1 MISTRTIASPKGAAT
16 CSHNNVPLPYLIAVG
31 TKLHANKS
39 SLDHYNQ
46 HFESYGID
54 KEFAFQLSST
64 LKIYGSSIF
73 MIAFTFRAGRKSSR
87 IFVIEMAWI
96 TAIVFPTLVAAASGN
111 LSPIQVLKM
120 HLETTNYDKGTRPD
134 HGENATLIMVDAYVE
149 SFGKIEEVDM
159 EITTFLYLR
168 QEWKDPRLANVLNS
182 TVALSKQDIGLVWR
196 PDTYSF
202 NSRETDLDMEDKA
215 LHSVLR
221 LKPSGDVFYSRNTRL
236 VVACE
241 MELHDFPMD
250 IQHCNITFG
259 SYGFTIEEVDY
270 KWKPN
275 EVPVRHLSMSQFSV
289 TSSNTSRESY
299 YLSTGNYTTVTVTF
313 SLQRHVGYYVI
324 QLYLPCIFLV
334 MLSWI
339 VFWTNPENGGDRLTV
354 GITCI
359 LTIVFLLG
367 YVNAM
372 LPKDTSSEFSLNN
385 IDLTIRGSSETV
397 QITSSDFDMQE
408 DVKRKGMVQ
417 VLPLTK
423 KNMTGNEKPEVE
435 PRSTDKKISIE
446 KPGEKTTS
454 KFTSGSGRS
463 WAIKLDLA
471 CRMLFPLA
479 YALYNTLYWYTYL
492 MPRHDLS

>member
-1 MISTRTIASPKGAAT
+1 MTLTR
-16 CSHNNVPLPYLIAVG
+16 
-31 TKLHANKS
+31 
-39 SLDHYNQ
+39 
-46 HFESYGID
+46 HFV
-54 KEFAFQLSST
+54 FQLLST
-64 LKIYGSSIF
+64 LKIYWVPIF
-73 MIAFTFRAGRKSSR
+73 MITLTSRTGRKSSR

-96 TAIVFPTLVAAASGN
+96 TAIFFPTLVAAASGN
-111 LSPIQVLKM
+111 LSPIQVLKT
-120 HLETTNYDKGTRPD
+120 HLETTNYDKGIRPNY
-134 HGENATLIMVDAYVE
+134 GENATLIMVDAYVE

-159 EITTFLYLR
+159 EITTFLYFR

-182 TVALSKQDIGLVWR
+182 TVALTKQDIGLVWR
-196 PDTYSF
+196 PDTYCF
-202 NSRETDLDMEDKA
+202 NSRETDMDMEDKA

-221 LKPSGDVFYSRNTRL
+221 LKPSGDVYYSRNTRL

-259 SYGFTIEEVDY
+259 SYGFPIDEVDY
-270 KWKPN
+270 KWKSN

-289 TSSNTSRESY
+289 TSSNTSREPY
-299 YLSTGNYTTVTVTF
+299 YLSTGIFSSITVTF

-339 VFWTNPENGGDRLTV
+339 VFWTNPENYGDRLTV

-372 LPKDTSSEFSLNN
+372 LPKVSYAKGVDWYLMTSFLFIFLSLLECIVVERLLTSKAQESRDEGHDNKACDTSPEFSLNN
-385 IDLTIRGSSETV
+385 IDITIRRSSETV

-423 KNMTGNEKPEVE
+423 KNMTGNEKSEVD
-435 PRSTDKKISIE
+435 PRSPDKKISTE

-454 KFTSGSGRS
+454 KLTSGCGRS

-471 CRMLFPLA
+471 SRILFPLA
-479 YALYNTLYWYTYL
+479 YALYNTLYWYMYL
-492 MPRHDLS
+492 NGIDAQA